1 MLTYFKID
9 LVASAL
15 TNDFIFVSS
24 LETKTVLQGVAVK
37 MRSFMMLMKRLI

>member
-1 MLTYFKID
+1 MLTYFEID

-15 TNDFIFVSS
+15 TNYFVFVSS
-24 LETKTVLQGVAVK
+24 LETKTALRGVEVK